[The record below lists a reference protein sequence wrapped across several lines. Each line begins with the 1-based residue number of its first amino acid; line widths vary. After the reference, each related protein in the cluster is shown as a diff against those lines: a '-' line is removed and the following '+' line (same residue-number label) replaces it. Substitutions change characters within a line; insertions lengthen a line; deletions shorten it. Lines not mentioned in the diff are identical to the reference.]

1 MKYNRTKLVLPLPV
15 PLGASN
21 ISNHVIFP
29 ANNSSVTVIHL
40 DKDRAIRCPLNV
52 IGGKWDRHGQAELSY
67 CERASRSRKVAT
79 GIRKIKAK
87 IEYIDASIFV
97 CKNNLRWNICVRK
110 EVEVKD
116 ESAQKISGSYLVL
129 DCSGSC

>member
-52 IGGKWDRHGQAELSY
+52 TGANGTDTVKPSFLIVKELPGAE
-67 CERASRSRKVAT
+67 K
-79 GIRKIKAK
+79 
-87 IEYIDASIFV
+87 
-97 CKNNLRWNICVRK
+97 
-110 EVEVKD
+110 
-116 ESAQKISGSYLVL
+116 
-129 DCSGSC
+129 